1 MMGRG
6 FMHGLRYWALALL
19 AFVFLT
25 VPAFSDPAPSTGSIS
40 GVVVDANSALAL
52 GGAMVTAIGPSN
64 GTATTSPNGHFRID
78 GLTAGSYSLRIQ
90 LPGYQTTLSDQIPIT
105 SGMTQDVTL
114 SLLRVTGGE
123 SVRTL
128 GRTTIHASSSM

>member
-1 MMGRG
+1 MR
-6 FMHGLRYWALALL
+6 GLRYWALALL

-25 VPAFSDPAPSTGSIS
+25 VPAFSDPAPSTGSIT

-52 GGAMVTAIGPSN
+52 GGAVVTAIGPSN

-90 LPGYQTTLSDQIPIT
+90 LPGYQFGLPYRQLFISCTF
-105 SGMTQDVTL
+105 
-114 SLLRVTGGE
+114 
-123 SVRTL
+123 
-128 GRTTIHASSSM
+128 HAH